1 MPGRDGTGPSGFG
14 AMTGRGL
21 GFCSGAGVGRYGS
34 GFGAGYGRGWGLGLG
49 LGYGCR
55 RGRFFNIAP
64 SGPME
69 KEILSAERSILE
81 ARLNAVNKHL
91 ETMKESDE

>member
-21 GFCSGAGVGRYGS
+21 GFCSGAVTGRGGL
-34 GFGAGYGRGWGLGLG
+34 GFGAGYGRGLGFG

-64 SGPME
+64 SDQAE
-69 KEILSAERSILE
+69 KEILSAERDFLE
-81 ARLNAVNKHL
+81 ARLSTINKHL
-91 ETMKESDE
+91 DRMKESDE

>member
-21 GFCSGAGVGRYGS
+21 GICDGIGIGRYGP
-34 GFGAGYGRGWGLGLG
+34 GFGAGYGRGLGLG

-64 SGPME
+64 SEPME
-69 KEILSAERSILE
+69 KEILSAERDLLE
-81 ARLNAVNKHL
+81 ARLSAINKHL
-91 ETMKESDE
+91 DKMKESDE

>member
-1 MPGRDGTGPSGFG
+1 MPGRDGTGPSGLG

-21 GFCSGAGVGRYGS
+21 GFCSGVGVGRYGS
-34 GFGAGYGRGWGLGLG
+34 GFGAGYGRGLGFG

-64 SGPME
+64 SESME
-69 KEILSAERSILE
+69 KEILSAERDYLE
-81 ARLNAVNKHL
+81 ARLSTIKEHL
-91 ETMKESDE
+91 DRTKASDK